1 MRFLFAM
8 LVPAVVLAGIWPEDF
23 GPLKRQST
31 ARVTVSDGALWD
43 EYGLQQAERADYALG
58 KDKFTGTAYRFQDS
72 TGALAAFQWQRPADA
87 KPSPLLG
94 KLAVEAP
101 GGNILLAHGNYL
113 LAFKGRAPVAAELTA
128 LYQTIPK
135 LENSPLPSLIAY
147 LPAPS
152 LVPNSERYILGPVS
166 LEKFDQGI
174 SPSTA
179 GFHMGAEAQLGT
191 FHTPAGDL
199 TLAIFTYP
207 TPQIA
212 MARLVDFQ
220 KISGAMAKRVGPLVA
235 TILSPASP
243 DEAERL
249 LALVRYEPTVT
260 MSEYVP
266 TKRDNIGSLVIN
278 AFELSGIL
286 LGFCLVAGL
295 AFGGFRAFLQ
305 HKGTAGQDEA
315 MISLHLR
322 DR

>member
-8 LVPAVVLAGIWPEDF
+8 LVPAVVMAGIWPEDF
-23 GPLKRQST
+23 GPLKRTST
-31 ARVTVSDGALWD
+31 TRVTVTDAGVWD
-43 EYGLQQAERADYALG
+43 EYGLQQAEGAEYALG
-58 KDKFTGTAYRFQDS
+58 KDKLTAIAYRFQDS
-72 TGALAAFQWQRPADA
+72 TGALAAFQWQRPAEA
-87 KPSPLLG
+87 KPSALG

-101 GGNILLAHGNYL
+101 GGDILLAQGNYL
-113 LAFKGRAPVAAELTA
+113 LFFKGRRPTATDLAPLF
-128 LYQTIPK
+128 QTIPK
-135 LENSPLPSLIAY
+135 LENSPLPSLTAY
-147 LPAPS
+147 LPKPG
-152 LVPNSERYILGPVS
+152 LVPNSERYVLGPVS
-166 LEKFDQGI
+166 LEKFDHGI

-179 GFHMGAEAQLGT
+179 GFHKGAEAQMGT
-191 FHTPAGDL
+191 FRTPAGDL
-199 TLAIFTYP
+199 TLAIFSYP

-212 MARLVDFQ
+212 RDRLVDFQ
-220 KISGAMAKRVGPLVA
+220 KISGAMAKRAGPFVA
-235 TILSPASP
+235 VIQAPASA
-243 DEAERL
+243 DEAEKL

-266 TKRDNIGSLVIN
+266 TRRDNIGHLVVT

-305 HKGTAGQDEA
+305 HKGPRDGDEA

>member
-8 LVPAVVLAGIWPEDF
+8 LVPAVMLAGIWPEDF

-31 ARVTVSDGALWD
+31 ARVTVTEGSLWD
-43 EYGLQQAERADYALG
+43 EYGLQQAERAEYALA
-58 KDKFTGTAYRFQDS
+58 KDKFTATAYRFQDS
-72 TGALAAFQWQRPADA
+72 TGAQAAFQWQRPADA
-87 KPSPLLG
+87 KAAPLLG

-101 GGNILLAHGNYL
+101 GKSILLAHGNYL
-113 LAFKGRAPVAAELTA
+113 LAFKGRPPTAAELTA

-135 LENSPLPSLIAY
+135 LENSPLPSLTAY
-147 LPAPS
+147 LPAPN

-166 LEKFDQGI
+166 LEKFDHGI

-179 GFHMGAEAQLGT
+179 AFHMGAEAQLGT
-191 FHTPAGDL
+191 FRTPAGDL
-199 TLAIFTYP
+199 TLAIFSYP

-212 MARLVDFQ
+212 RDRLVDFQ
-220 KISGAMAKRVGPLVA
+220 KISGAMAKRAGPLLAV
-235 TILSPASP
+235 IQSPASL
-243 DEAERL
+243 DEAEKL

-305 HKGTAGQDEA
+305 HKGPRGEEEA
-315 MISLHLR
+315 MISLHLG